1 MFKGLSRHKV
11 VLCLLALFVFGEMLF
26 VASGTYGKTDDYVIL
41 GLFSGDRTSIFEN
54 FKYISAAEW
63 NAGRWVDNIFL
74 AIMFQ
79 NGNTVADFT
88 FFRIVTVIALF
99 LGTLMHVKNLKHIEV
114 ALTKRLIMASPIVLV
129 PGIHTFITLSVSNP
143 YIIATVLALL
153 ISSQITKINSWN
165 FKNIVLLLAI
175 SSIICA
181 IYQASI
187 FLIMLYPALLVIK
200 THFDV
205 FSAKRLW
212 QSFLLASVALFINW
226 YAIKIFIN
234 SNRSSISLDFFSKV
248 RVFFN
253 LVIDQVISPWLRIA
267 HFDQKQIHLV
277 AISFLLLNI
286 SLVAIS
292 FNRTSFKA
300 SNWHPY
306 QYFAFIFCLTGGLPF
321 TMPWFFL
328 IAENAMDFRRYTF
341 ATIVFFSIFI
351 FGVLNNSHLN
361 STKRLRKF
369 TATII
374 LIAILMS
381 YTFLS
386 YFDIETRSILT
397 REWSLF
403 SCASKQ
409 VELPE
414 EAKIE
419 SSRIRRILQGDR
431 TVSEDFST
439 ASISL
444 PNPPTMML
452 WLSQK
457 QTREDIDFPPWNMN
471 FFLPNSEI
479 VETEEG
485 RRWRYAFIKCSEK

>member
-1 MFKGLSRHKV
+1 MLKKPSRHKA
-11 VLCLLALFVFGEMLF
+11 VLCLLVLFIFGEMTF

-63 NAGRWVDNIFL
+63 NAGRWVDNMFL

-79 NGNTVADFT
+79 NGSTVADFT
-88 FFRIVTVIALF
+88 SFRILTVIVLF
-99 LGTLMHVKNLKHIEV
+99 LGTLVHVKNLKNIEV
-114 ALTKRLIMASPIVLV
+114 ALTKRLILASPIVLI

-153 ISSQITKINSWN
+153 ISNQIIKINSWN
-165 FKNIVLLLAI
+165 SKNIVLLLVI
-175 SSIICA
+175 SSLVCA
-181 IYQASI
+181 IYQSSI
-187 FLIMLYPALLVIK
+187 FLTLLYPALLVLQK
-200 THFDV
+200 HFDV
-205 FSAKRLW
+205 YSAKRLW
-212 QSFLLASVALFINW
+212 QAFLLASVVLFINW
-226 YAIKIFIN
+226 FAIKIFID
-234 SNRSSISLDFFSKV
+234 SSRSSIKLDVYSKV
-248 RVFFN
+248 KVFFN
-253 LVIDQVISPWLRIA
+253 LVIDQVISPWLRLA
-267 HFDQKQIHLV
+267 HFDQKLIHLV
-277 AISFLLLNI
+277 AITLFLLNI

-292 FNRTSFKA
+292 FNRVTFKA
-300 SNWHPY
+300 RDWHPY
-306 QYFAFIFCLTGGLPF
+306 QYFAVIFCLTGGLPF

-328 IAENAMDFRRYTF
+328 IAENALDFRRYTF

-369 TATII
+369 TTTII
-374 LIAILMS
+374 MIAILMS

>member
-11 VLCLLALFVFGEMLF
+11 VLCLLTILVFGEMFF

-41 GLFSGDRTSIFEN
+41 GLFSSNHGSIIDN
-54 FKYISAAEW
+54 FKYISVSEW

-79 NGNTVADFT
+79 NGNAVADFT
-88 FFRIVTVIALF
+88 YFRLLAVLTLF
-99 LGTLMHVKNLKHIEV
+99 LGTVMHVNNLKNIEV
-114 ALTKRLIMASPIVLV
+114 ALSRRLILASPIVLV

-143 YIIATVLALL
+143 YIFATVLALL
-153 ISSQITKINSWN
+153 ISSQITKINSWKT
-165 FKNIVLLLAI
+165 KNTVLLLAT
-175 SSIICA
+175 SSLVCA
-181 IYQASI
+181 TYQSSI
-187 FLIMLYPALLVIK
+187 FLIMLYPALLVLK
-200 THFDV
+200 TQFDI

-226 YAIKIFIN
+226 FAIKIFIN
-234 SNRSSISLDFFSKV
+234 SNRSSISLDLYSKV

-253 LVIDQVISPWLRIA
+253 IVIDQVISPWLRLA
-267 HFDQKQIHLV
+267 HFDQNQIHLV
-277 AISFLLLNI
+277 AMLFFLLNI

-292 FNRTSFKA
+292 FNRTRLKA

-328 IAENAMDFRRYTF
+328 IAENALDFRRYTF
-341 ATIVFFSIFI
+341 ATIVFSSIFI
-351 FGVLNNSHLN
+351 FGVLNNSRIN

-369 TATII
+369 TATTI

-386 YFDIETRSILT
+386 YFDIETRAILT

-403 SCASKQ
+403 GCASKQ

-457 QTREDIDFPPWNMN
+457 ETREDIDFPPWNLDL
-471 FFLPNSEI
+471 FLPNSEI

-485 RRWRYAFIKCSEK
+485 RRWRYEFIKCAEK